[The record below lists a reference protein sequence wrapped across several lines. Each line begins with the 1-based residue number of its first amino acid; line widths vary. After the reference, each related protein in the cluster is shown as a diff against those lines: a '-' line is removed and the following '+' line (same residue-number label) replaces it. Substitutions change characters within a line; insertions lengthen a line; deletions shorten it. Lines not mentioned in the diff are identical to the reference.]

1 MLLNNYGIFVG
12 IGWQFVRDDYVF
24 SELEFLS
31 PARVLGLLIIFMIC

>member
-1 MLLNNYGIFVG
+1 MEYLWELDDK
-12 IGWQFVRDDYVF
+12 FVRDDYVF